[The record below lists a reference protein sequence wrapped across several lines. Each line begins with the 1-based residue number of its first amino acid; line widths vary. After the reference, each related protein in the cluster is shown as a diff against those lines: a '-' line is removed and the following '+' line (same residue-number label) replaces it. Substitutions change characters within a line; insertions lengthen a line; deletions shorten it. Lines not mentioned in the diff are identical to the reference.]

1 MSYSPLRQDRQAGA
15 APMAPSEVERLKKR
29 FPEFIGQS
37 ESLLRVLQQIEQ
49 FAGADAPVLIQ
60 GESGTGKE
68 LVARALHRIGS
79 RRHGP
84 FVGENCAALAPAMLE
99 AELFGH
105 NRGAFT
111 GAHTERAG
119 LIESAHGGVLF
130 LDEITET
137 GVDLQ
142 SKLLRV
148 LQEKEIRRVGSS
160 QSRKVNFRL
169 VSASQRN
176 LERAVEAQQFRE
188 DLRYRIDVLRI
199 QLPALRQRRQDIP
212 LLCRTF
218 LSRYYQRLGRRM
230 PVISADAM
238 TVLISSRWQGNIRE
252 LQNEMERLA
261 NQTGPRIHA
270 EHLSPSLQKEGIPH
284 PMALKL
290 RAEVGTDLQKLEK
303 IVLGGIVRDVLRE
316 TSGNKAQA
324 ARMLGIPKTTLYR
337 RLDRYGVQR
346 QHGQRD

>member
-1 MSYSPLRQDRQAGA
+1 
-15 APMAPSEVERLKKR
+15 
-29 FPEFIGQS
+29 
-37 ESLLRVLQQIEQ
+37 
-49 FAGADAPVLIQ
+49 
-60 GESGTGKE
+60 
-68 LVARALHRIGS
+68 
-79 RRHGP
+79 
-84 FVGENCAALAPAMLE
+84 
-99 AELFGH
+99 
-105 NRGAFT
+105 
-111 GAHTERAG
+111 
-119 LIESAHGGVLF
+119 
-130 LDEITET
+130 
-137 GVDLQ
+137 
-142 SKLLRV
+142 
-148 LQEKEIRRVGSS
+148 
-160 QSRKVNFRL
+160 
-169 VSASQRN
+169 
-176 LERAVEAQQFRE
+176 
-188 DLRYRIDVLRI
+188 
-199 QLPALRQRRQDIP
+199 
-212 LLCRTF
+212 
-218 LSRYYQRLGRRM
+218 M

-270 EHLSPSLQKEGIPH
+270 EQLSPSLQKEGIPH